1 MKSCPTLATP
11 WTVACQTPLSMGF
24 SRQEHWSG
32 LQSNPGL
39 LHCRQRLYQLS
50 YEGSPS
56 WSISCS
62 KQSVVIG
69 GLKIVLYVLN
79 CFGIDFIS
87 CAHSQSFF
95 SENGSWLGINFLG
108 YGDFFPCSPLWGQ
121 CSSSEG
127 RLKFM
132 VTNTEISLPTGN
144 LSHDLRIIQREQQIS
159 TRFYHYPF
167 NQCSLPLCYEKKKL
181 HIFGDR
187 ERGLQRVAK
196 SHLQCKAHYC
206 NQLSRKHP
214 IQYLILFV
222 VVVFFL
228 WAK

>member
-1 MKSCPTLATP
+1 MVGG
-11 WTVACQTPLSMGF
+11 W
-24 SRQEHWSG
+24 G
-32 LQSNPGL
+32 LTFQVT
-39 LHCRQRLYQLS
+39 
-50 YEGSPS
+50 ET
-56 WSISCS
+56 
-62 KQSVVIG
+62 
-69 GLKIVLYVLN
+69 
-79 CFGIDFIS
+79 
-87 CAHSQSFF
+87 FF
-95 SENGSWLGINFLG
+95 L
-108 YGDFFPCSPLWGQ
+108 CSPLWGQ

-222 VVVFFL
+222 VVVVVFL
-228 WAK
+228 GKIKPVRIRPFYPLSFLLKHNPNIKEFPVTRN